1 MTTRAVS
8 AQWQRA
14 AASLIERAGKLT
26 ASSTDAYPER
36 LYHFTDCAGLI
47 GIFENKTLWAS
58 LATSLNDPSEV
69 RYGLDLACELFRQG
83 TITAQNFSLDG
94 VDKLVA
100 ARAAESRA
108 YIISFCANLSVA
120 GQWLHY
126 GRSGSGAAVGFYPEH
141 LTQAPYDLFRIVY
154 PLNAQTEV
162 IRAIIRTIDDSLAEL
177 LPSIGEETQRDRLK
191 AIAADLAA
199 DHLWMASP
207 KLKHP
212 SFAAEEEWRLIAY
225 ELRGPGAP
233 VGEGPAG
240 TTHFRA
246 SAGRVV
252 PYKRLTFTM
261 LPAFEVVLGSSC
273 PMGPNDLGVLVLME
287 EKLGARLTIRVS
299 DVPVRA

>member
-8 AQWQRA
+8 TQWRHAAETLIDRA
-14 AASLIERAGKLT
+14 AKLT
-26 ASSTDAYPER
+26 ASSTDPRPER

-47 GIFENKTLWAS
+47 GIFEDKTLWAS

-69 RYGLDLACELFRQG
+69 TYGLDLACELFRERS
-83 TITAQNFSLDG
+83 ITAQNFSLDG
-94 VDKLVA
+94 MDKLVGT
-100 ARAAESRA
+100 RAAESRA
-108 YIISFCANLSVA
+108 YIISFCENLSLA

-126 GRSGSGAAVGFYPEH
+126 GRSGSGVAVGFYPEH
-141 LTQAPYDLFRIVY
+141 LTQSPYDLFRIVY
-154 PLNAQTEV
+154 PEERQIEV
-162 IRAIIRTIDDSLAEL
+162 IREIVRTIDDSLGEL
-177 LPSIGEETQRDRLK
+177 LPTIGDDGQRDRLIK
-191 AIAADLAA
+191 VAADIAA

-212 SFAAEEEWRLIAY
+212 SFAAEQEWRLIVN

-233 VGEGPAG
+233 HGDGPAG
-240 TTHFRA
+240 KTHFRG

-252 PYKRLTFTM
+252 PYKKLTFEM

-273 PMGPNDLGVLVLME
+273 PMGPADLGVLVLME
-287 EKLGARLTIRVS
+287 EKLGARLTVRVS